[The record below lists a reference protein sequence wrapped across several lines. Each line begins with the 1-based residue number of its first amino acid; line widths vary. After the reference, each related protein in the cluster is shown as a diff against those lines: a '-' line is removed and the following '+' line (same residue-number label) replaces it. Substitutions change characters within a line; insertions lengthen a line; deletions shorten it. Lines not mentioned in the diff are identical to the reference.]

1 MVTSRSGTGSVL
13 VMPST
18 MRAAVAADLGI
29 IRCEEVRVPTIAEND
44 VLVRTIAAS
53 ICGSD
58 LHMLDTG
65 WAMHA
70 FPAMAG
76 HPGHEAVGEVVQSR
90 STRIA
95 EGDVVLTT
103 PHIWN
108 SRCFAEYQ
116 AVDDAHVLKL
126 SSDFDVDTITLAQ
139 QLGTVIYAAKRLPAT
154 LEGQSCV
161 VIGQGSAGL
170 FWDFQ
175 LKSLGAEKIF
185 SVEPLSWRRELG
197 LSYGV
202 DHAID
207 VTGAEAVNAVNDM
220 TGGIGAD
227 LVVEAVGSTETLSEA
242 FHFVRDEGSVVLF
255 GLPESEDPVPFDY
268 SQMFKS
274 RANAFTVLGSQDE
287 VGLKSYAEAVHLISS
302 GQIDVAPIISHR
314 VNIADIDRAFDV
326 ARERV
331 DGAVKIG
338 VTFD

>member
-1 MVTSRSGTGSVL
+1 
-13 VMPST
+13 MPST
-18 MRAAVAADLGI
+18 MRAAVAVDLGI
-29 IRCEEVRVPTIAEND
+29 IRCEEVRMPAIAGNE

-65 WAMHA
+65 WAMRA

-76 HPGHEAVGEVVQSR
+76 HPGHEAMGQVVQSR
-90 STRIA
+90 SNRIA
-95 EGDVVLTT
+95 EGDIVLTT

-126 SSDFDVDTITLAQ
+126 SSDVDVDTITLSQ
-139 QLGTVIYAAKRLPAT
+139 QLGTVVYAAKRLPAT
-154 LEGQSCV
+154 LQGQSCV

-175 LKSLGAEKIF
+175 LKLLGAEKIF
-185 SVEPLSWRRELG
+185 SVEPLSWRRKLG

-202 DHAID
+202 DQAID
-207 VTGAEAVNAVNDM
+207 VTGKEAVDAVNDM

-227 LVVEAVGSTETLSEA
+227 LVIEAVGSTETLSQA

-287 VGLKSYAEAVHLISS
+287 VGLKSYAEAVRLISS
-302 GQIDVAPIISHR
+302 AQIDVAPIISHR
-314 VNIADIDRAFDV
+314 VNIADIDRAFEI

>member
-1 MVTSRSGTGSVL
+1 
-13 VMPST
+13 MPST
-18 MRAAVAADLGI
+18 MRAAVAVDLGI
-29 IRCEEVRVPTIAEND
+29 IRCEEVRIPTIAEND

-58 LHMLDTG
+58 LHMLDAG

-70 FPAMAG
+70 FPAMPG
-76 HPGHEAVGEVVQSR
+76 HPGHEAMGQVVQYR

-95 EGDVVLTT
+95 EGDIVLTT

-287 VGLKSYAEAVHLISS
+287 VGLKSYAEAVHLISR
-302 GQIDVAPIISHR
+302 GKIDVAPIISHR
-314 VNIADIDRAFDV
+314 VNITEIDRAFEV

>member
-1 MVTSRSGTGSVL
+1 
-13 VMPST
+13 
-18 MRAAVAADLGI
+18 
-29 IRCEEVRVPTIAEND
+29 
-44 VLVRTIAAS
+44 
-53 ICGSD
+53 
-58 LHMLDTG
+58 MLDTG

-70 FPAMAG
+70 FPAMPG
-76 HPGHEAVGEVVQSR
+76 HPGHVAVGQVVQSR

-103 PHIWN
+103 QHIWN

-287 VGLKSYAEAVHLISS
+287 VGLKRYAEAVHLISR
-302 GQIDVAPIISHR
+302 GKIDVAPIISHR
-314 VNIADIDRAFDV
+314 VNITEIDRAFEV

>member
-1 MVTSRSGTGSVL
+1 M
-13 VMPST
+13 
-18 MRAAVAADLGI
+18 
-29 IRCEEVRVPTIAEND
+29 
-44 VLVRTIAAS
+44 
-53 ICGSD
+53 
-58 LHMLDTG
+58 
-65 WAMHA
+65 
-70 FPAMAG
+70 
-76 HPGHEAVGEVVQSR
+76 
-90 STRIA
+90 
-95 EGDVVLTT
+95 
-103 PHIWN
+103 
-108 SRCFAEYQ
+108 
-116 AVDDAHVLKL
+116 
-126 SSDFDVDTITLAQ
+126 AQ

-287 VGLKSYAEAVHLISS
+287 VGLKSYAEAVHLISR
-302 GQIDVAPIISHR
+302 GKIDVAPIISHR
-314 VNIADIDRAFDV
+314 VNITEIDRAFEV

>member
-1 MVTSRSGTGSVL
+1 
-13 VMPST
+13 MPST
-18 MRAAVAADLGI
+18 MRAAVAVDLGI
-29 IRCEEVRVPTIAEND
+29 IRCEEVRMPAIAGNE

-65 WAMHA
+65 WAMRA

-76 HPGHEAVGEVVQSR
+76 HPGHEAMGQVVQSR
-90 STRIA
+90 SKRIA
-95 EGDVVLTT
+95 EGDIVLTT

-126 SSDFDVDTITLAQ
+126 SSDVDVDTITLSQ
-139 QLGTVIYAAKRLPAT
+139 QLGTVVYAAKRLPAT
-154 LEGQSCV
+154 LQGQSCV

-175 LKSLGAEKIF
+175 LKLLGAEKIF
-185 SVEPLSWRRELG
+185 SVEPLSWRRKLG

-202 DHAID
+202 DQAID
-207 VTGAEAVNAVNDM
+207 VTGKEAVDAVNDM

-227 LVVEAVGSTETLSEA
+227 LVIEAVGSTETLSQA

-287 VGLKSYAEAVHLISS
+287 VGLKSYAEAVRLISN

-314 VNIADIDRAFDV
+314 INIADIDQAFEV

>member
-1 MVTSRSGTGSVL
+1 
-13 VMPST
+13 MPST

-207 VTGAEAVNAVNDM
+207 VTGAEA
-220 TGGIGAD
+220 
-227 LVVEAVGSTETLSEA
+227 
-242 FHFVRDEGSVVLF
+242 
-255 GLPESEDPVPFDY
+255 
-268 SQMFKS
+268 KS
-274 RANAFTVLGSQDE
+274 MWHQ
-287 VGLKSYAEAVHLISS
+287 
-302 GQIDVAPIISHR
+302 
-314 VNIADIDRAFDV
+314 
-326 ARERV
+326 
-331 DGAVKIG
+331 
-338 VTFD
+338 

>member
-1 MVTSRSGTGSVL
+1 
-13 VMPST
+13 MPST
-18 MRAAVAADLGI
+18 MRAAVAVDLGI
-29 IRCEEVRVPTIAEND
+29 IRCEEVRMPAIAGNE

-65 WAMHA
+65 WAMRA
-70 FPAMAG
+70 FPAMPG
-76 HPGHEAVGEVVQSR
+76 HPGHEAMGQVVQSR
-90 STRIA
+90 SNRIA
-95 EGDVVLTT
+95 EGDIVLTT

-126 SSDFDVDTITLAQ
+126 SSDVDVDTITLSQ
-139 QLGTVIYAAKRLPAT
+139 QLGTVVYAAKRLPST
-154 LEGQSCV
+154 LQGQSCV

-175 LKSLGAEKIF
+175 LKLLGAEKIF
-185 SVEPLSWRRELG
+185 SVEPLSWRRKLG
-197 LSYGV
+197 LRYGV
-202 DHAID
+202 DQAID
-207 VTGAEAVNAVNDM
+207 VTGKEAVDAVNDM

-227 LVVEAVGSTETLSEA
+227 LVIEAVGSTETLSQA

-255 GLPESEDPVPFDY
+255 GLPESENPVLFDY

-287 VGLKSYAEAVHLISS
+287 VGLKSYAEAVRLISS

-314 VNIADIDRAFDV
+314 VNIADIDQAFEV

>member
-1 MVTSRSGTGSVL
+1 
-13 VMPST
+13 MPST

-29 IRCEEVRVPTIAEND
+29 IRCEEVQVPRIAGNE
-44 VLVRTIAAS
+44 VLVRTLAAS

-76 HPGHEAVGEVVQSR
+76 HPGHEAMGQVVQSR
-90 STRIA
+90 SARIA
-95 EGDVVLTT
+95 EGDIVLTT

-126 SSDFDVDTITLAQ
+126 SSDVDVDTITLSQ
-139 QLGTVIYAAKRLPAT
+139 QLGTVVYAAKRLPAT

-175 LKSLGAEKIF
+175 LKLLGAEKIF
-185 SVEPLSWRRELG
+185 SVEPLSWRRKLG

-202 DHAID
+202 DQAID
-207 VTGAEAVNAVNDM
+207 VTGKEAVDAVNDM

-227 LVVEAVGSTETLSEA
+227 LVIEAVGSTETLSQA

-287 VGLKSYAEAVHLISS
+287 VGLKSYAEAVHLISR
-302 GQIDVAPIISHR
+302 GKIDVAPIISHR
-314 VNIADIDRAFDV
+314 VNITEIDRAFEV

>member
-1 MVTSRSGTGSVL
+1 
-13 VMPST
+13 MPST
-18 MRAAVAADLGI
+18 MRAAVAVDLGI
-29 IRCEEVRVPTIAEND
+29 IRCEEVRMPAIAGNE

-65 WAMHA
+65 WAMRA
-70 FPAMAG
+70 FPAMPG
-76 HPGHEAVGEVVQSR
+76 HPGHEAMGQVVQSR
-90 STRIA
+90 SNRIA
-95 EGDVVLTT
+95 EGDIVLTT

-126 SSDFDVDTITLAQ
+126 SSDVDVDTITLSQ
-139 QLGTVIYAAKRLPAT
+139 QLGTVVYAAKRLPAT
-154 LEGQSCV
+154 LQGQSCV

-175 LKSLGAEKIF
+175 LKLLGAEKIF
-185 SVEPLSWRRELG
+185 SVEPLSWRRKLG

-202 DHAID
+202 DQAID
-207 VTGAEAVNAVNDM
+207 VTGKEAVDAVNDM

-227 LVVEAVGSTETLSEA
+227 LVIEAVGSTETLSQA

-287 VGLKSYAEAVHLISS
+287 AGLKSYAEAVHLISS

-314 VNIADIDRAFDV
+314 INIADIDQAFEV

-331 DGAVKIG
+331 DGEFKIG
-338 VTFD
+338 VTFE

>member
-1 MVTSRSGTGSVL
+1 
-13 VMPST
+13 MP
-18 MRAAVAADLGI
+18 A
-29 IRCEEVRVPTIAEND
+29 IAGNE

-65 WAMHA
+65 WAMRA
-70 FPAMAG
+70 FPAMPG
-76 HPGHEAVGEVVQSR
+76 HPGHEAMGQVVQSR
-90 STRIA
+90 SNRIA
-95 EGDVVLTT
+95 EGDIVLTT

-126 SSDFDVDTITLAQ
+126 SSDVDVDTITLSQ
-139 QLGTVIYAAKRLPAT
+139 QLGTVVYAAKRLPAT
-154 LEGQSCV
+154 LQGQSCV

-175 LKSLGAEKIF
+175 LKLLGAEKIF
-185 SVEPLSWRRELG
+185 SVEPLSWRRKLG

-202 DHAID
+202 DQAID
-207 VTGAEAVNAVNDM
+207 VTGKEAVDAVNDM

-227 LVVEAVGSTETLSEA
+227 LVIEAVGSTETLSQA

-287 VGLKSYAEAVHLISS
+287 VGLKSYAEAVRLISS

-314 VNIADIDRAFDV
+314 INIADIDQAFEV

>member
-1 MVTSRSGTGSVL
+1 M
-13 VMPST
+13 
-18 MRAAVAADLGI
+18 AVDLGI
-29 IRCEEVRVPTIAEND
+29 IRCEEVRMPAIAGNE

-65 WAMHA
+65 WAMRA
-70 FPAMAG
+70 FPAMPG
-76 HPGHEAVGEVVQSR
+76 HPGHEAMGQVVQSR
-90 STRIA
+90 SNRIA
-95 EGDVVLTT
+95 EGDIVLTT

-126 SSDFDVDTITLAQ
+126 SSDVDVDTITLSQ
-139 QLGTVIYAAKRLPAT
+139 QLGTVVYAAKRLPAT
-154 LEGQSCV
+154 LQGQSCV

-175 LKSLGAEKIF
+175 LKLLGAEKIF
-185 SVEPLSWRRELG
+185 SVEPLSWRRKLG
-197 LSYGV
+197 LNYGV
-202 DHAID
+202 DQAID
-207 VTGAEAVNAVNDM
+207 VTGKEAVDAVNDM

-227 LVVEAVGSTETLSEA
+227 LVIEAVGSTETLSQA

-287 VGLKSYAEAVHLISS
+287 VGLKSYAEAVRLISS

-314 VNIADIDRAFDV
+314 INIADIDQAFEV

>member
-1 MVTSRSGTGSVL
+1 
-13 VMPST
+13 MPST

-29 IRCEEVRVPTIAEND
+29 IRCEEVRIPTIAEND
-44 VLVRTIAAS
+44 VLVRTVAAS

-76 HPGHEAVGEVVQSR
+76 HPGHEAVGQVVQSR

-126 SSDFDVDTITLAQ
+126 SSGFDVDTITLAQ

-175 LKSLGAEKIF
+175 LKLLGADKIF

-202 DHAID
+202 DQAID
-207 VTGAEAVNAVNDM
+207 VTGADAVHAVNDM
-220 TGGIGAD
+220 TGGIGVD
-227 LVVEAVGSTETLSEA
+227 LVVEAVGSTETLSQA

-287 VGLKSYAEAVHLISS
+287 VGLKSYAEAVRLISS

>member
-1 MVTSRSGTGSVL
+1 
-13 VMPST
+13 MPST

-29 IRCEEVRVPTIAEND
+29 IRCEEVQVPRIAGNE
-44 VLVRTIAAS
+44 VLVRTLAAS

-76 HPGHEAVGEVVQSR
+76 HPGHEAMGQVVQSR
-90 STRIA
+90 SDRIA
-95 EGDVVLTT
+95 EGDLVLTT

-108 SRCFAEYQ
+108 SRCFADYQ

-126 SSDFDVDTITLAQ
+126 SPGVDVDIITLAQ
-139 QLGTVIYAAKRLPAT
+139 HLGTVVYAAKRLPVN
-154 LEGQSCV
+154 LQGQSGL

-175 LKSLGAEKIF
+175 LKLLGAEKII
-185 SVEPLSWRRELG
+185 SIEPLSWRRELG

-202 DHAID
+202 DQAID
-207 VTGAEAVNAVNDM
+207 IVGDGAVDAVKDM
-220 TGGIGAD
+220 TDGLGAD
-227 LVVEAVGSTETLSEA
+227 LVIEAVGSTETLSQA
-242 FHFVRDEGSVVLF
+242 FHFVRDEGNVVLF
-255 GLPESEDPVPFDY
+255 GLPESEGPVPFDY

-287 VGLKSYAEAVHLISS
+287 KGLKSYIEAVRLISS
-302 GQIDVAPIISHR
+302 GQIDVNPIISHR
-314 VNIADIDRAFDV
+314 VNIADIDSAFEV

>member
-1 MVTSRSGTGSVL
+1 
-13 VMPST
+13 MPST
-18 MRAAVAADLGI
+18 MRAAVAVDLGI
-29 IRCEEVRVPTIAEND
+29 IRCEEVRIPTIAEND

-58 LHMLDTG
+58 LHMLDAG

-70 FPAMAG
+70 FPAMPG
-76 HPGHEAVGEVVQSR
+76 HPGHEAVGQVVQSR

-95 EGDVVLTT
+95 EGDIVLTT

-126 SSDFDVDTITLAQ
+126 SPDVDVDTITLSQ
-139 QLGTVIYAAKRLPAT
+139 QLGTVVYAAKRLPAT
-154 LEGQSCV
+154 LQGQSCV

-175 LKSLGAEKIF
+175 LKLLGAEQIF

-202 DHAID
+202 DQAID
-207 VTGAEAVNAVNDM
+207 VTGADAVHAVNDM

-227 LVVEAVGSTETLSEA
+227 LVVEAVGSTETLSQA

-287 VGLKSYAEAVHLISS
+287 AGLKSYAEAVHLISS

>member
-1 MVTSRSGTGSVL
+1 
-13 VMPST
+13 MPST
-18 MRAAVAADLGI
+18 MRAAVAVDLGI
-29 IRCEEVRVPTIAEND
+29 IRCEEVRMPAIAGNE

-65 WAMHA
+65 WAMRA
-70 FPAMAG
+70 FPAMPG
-76 HPGHEAVGEVVQSR
+76 HPGHEAMGQVVQSR
-90 STRIA
+90 SNRIA
-95 EGDVVLTT
+95 EGDIVLTT

-126 SSDFDVDTITLAQ
+126 SSDVDVDTITLSQ
-139 QLGTVIYAAKRLPAT
+139 QLGTVVYAAKRLPAT
-154 LEGQSCV
+154 LQGQSCV

-175 LKSLGAEKIF
+175 LKLLGAEKIF
-185 SVEPLSWRRELG
+185 SVEPLSWRRKLG

-202 DHAID
+202 DQAID
-207 VTGAEAVNAVNDM
+207 VTGKEAVDAVNDM

-227 LVVEAVGSTETLSEA
+227 LVIEAVGSTETLSQA

-287 VGLKSYAEAVHLISS
+287 VGLKSYAEAVRLISS

-314 VNIADIDRAFDV
+314 INIADIDQAFEV

>member
-1 MVTSRSGTGSVL
+1 
-13 VMPST
+13 MPST
-18 MRAAVAADLGI
+18 MRAAVALDLGI
-29 IRCEEVRVPTIAEND
+29 ISCEEIRIPAIAENE

-76 HPGHEAVGEVVQSR
+76 HPGHEAMGQVVQSR
-90 STRIA
+90 SDRIA
-95 EGDVVLTT
+95 EGDIVLTT

-126 SSDFDVDTITLAQ
+126 SPGVDVDTITLSQ
-139 QLGTVIYAAKRLPAT
+139 QLGTVVYAAKRLPAT
-154 LEGQSCV
+154 LQGQSCV

-175 LKSLGAEKIF
+175 LKLLGAEKIF
-185 SVEPLSWRRELG
+185 SVEPLSWRRKLG

-202 DHAID
+202 DQAID
-207 VTGAEAVNAVNDM
+207 VTGKEAVDAVNDM

-227 LVVEAVGSTETLSEA
+227 LVIEAVGSTETLSQA

-287 VGLKSYAEAVHLISS
+287 VGLKSYAEAVRLISS

-314 VNIADIDRAFDV
+314 INIADIDQAFEV

>member
-1 MVTSRSGTGSVL
+1 
-13 VMPST
+13 MPST
-18 MRAAVAADLGI
+18 MRAAVAVDLGI
-29 IRCEEVRVPTIAEND
+29 IRCEEVRMPAIAGNE

-65 WAMHA
+65 WAMRA
-70 FPAMAG
+70 FPAKPG
-76 HPGHEAVGEVVQSR
+76 HPGHEAMGEVVQSR
-90 STRIA
+90 SNRIA
-95 EGDVVLTT
+95 EGDIVLTT

-126 SSDFDVDTITLAQ
+126 SSDVDVDTITLSQ
-139 QLGTVIYAAKRLPAT
+139 QLGTVVYAAKRLPAT

-175 LKSLGAEKIF
+175 LKLLGAEKIF
-185 SVEPLSWRRELG
+185 SVEPLSWRRKLG

-202 DHAID
+202 DQAID
-207 VTGAEAVNAVNDM
+207 VTGKEAVDAVNDM

-227 LVVEAVGSTETLSEA
+227 LVIEAVGSTETLSQA

-287 VGLKSYAEAVHLISS
+287 VGLKSYAEAVRLISS

-314 VNIADIDRAFDV
+314 INIADIDQAFEV